1 MKFCRKCGKSFKN
14 NYDMCD
20 VCGIK
25 LSKIADNFTAISE
38 FLKKINIDKNFLNG
52 LLLIAVVI
60 IVILSI
66 TASISIKNSILNITA
81 NIVKTSKQ
89 VCISECCYN
98 ETTYKDKNCENGSS
112 CIDNKCV
119 KQNCPYE
126 CCMEDSYLIK
136 TCEPNRECK
145 DNKCVIIESDNVF
158 DCSKASFDIN
168 YINCSS
174 ENQKLELEITNTG
187 NIDLWNFSIE
197 TSLNGLSYL
206 NDSIG
211 PDKNNPLK
219 SNEKTL
225 ITYNCNNTKYC
236 TSSASINSLKIT
248 SGNCPDIQ
256 LIKFFDL
263 NNSSKCSYSHARIIK
278 NRTSEN
284 NAIELYCKKVVFDIS
299 NIDCYNTGSGA
310 VNVSVSVANTGS
322 VSISPIFLFTSS
334 GKEECKAMFKDSIG
348 NGMTQSFKINCTD
361 YGFDNTDYL
370 NKIKVS
376 IGNCQEV
383 WKEKTLND
391 SCG

>member
-1 MKFCRKCGKSFKN
+1 MKFCRKCGKSFRN
-14 NYDMCD
+14 NYDLCD
-20 VCGIK
+20 VCGTK
-25 LSKIADNFTAISE
+25 LSKVMDNFTVIGE
-38 FLKKINIDKNFLNG
+38 FLKKINIRKKFLNG
-52 LLLIAVVI
+52 LLLIVAIVI
-60 IVILSI
+60 IMSSI
-66 TASISIKNSILNITA
+66 TVSISIKNSILNITA
-81 NIVKTSKQ
+81 NIIKTSKQ
-89 VCISECCYN
+89 ECASECCYN
-98 ETTYKDKNCENGSS
+98 ETIYKDKNCENDST
-112 CIDNKCV
+112 CIDNKC
-119 KQNCPYE
+119 
-126 CCMEDSYLIK
+126 I
-136 TCEPNRECK
+136 
-145 DNKCVIIESDNVF
+145 IIESDNVF

-174 ENQKLELEITNTG
+174 ENQKLELGITNTG

-236 TSSASINSLKIT
+236 TSSASINSLKVT
-248 SGNCPDIQ
+248 PGNCPNIQ
-256 LIKFFDL
+256 LIKFFDS
-263 NNSSKCSYSHARIIK
+263 NNNKCSYSNARIIK

-299 NIDCYNTGSGA
+299 NIDCYNTGSSA

-334 GKEECKAMFKDSIG
+334 GKEECKAMFKNSIG
-348 NGMTQSFKINCTD
+348 NGLTQPFKINCTD